1 MLLGRALP
9 RATFRRVSTS
19 LKRDTNDTPGTLIL
33 LRHGESTWNAGKL
46 FTGWVDV
53 DLSARGRREM
63 EHAAQL
69 MLERGYKVDAVYTSV
84 LKRAV
89 TSTMVLLAELRQTYR
104 PVVKDWRLNERH
116 YGALQGLSKARLAKE
131 LGADRI
137 LSVRASFDDRP
148 PLMPEDH
155 TLSPLRERKYDSVDR
170 LSIPFAES
178 LRDCLERVR
187 PIWEENIKR
196 DLLRGHDVLVVA
208 HGNSLRGLVKEI
220 DRIADDDIEQVA
232 VPNGIPLVYRFD
244 EVGGELIA
252 RRGGDSEGRCN
263 GLVSGEFL
271 EERGLLRTALAREEK
286 RRTGEEEEEAV
297 RGEAEL
303 KPLERSLSTLQSRRR
318 VFADL
323 AGSPSE
329 PELPP
334 GKADAVLVSRKKRR
348 HRRHL
353 RKAVEGEEEPP
364 PLLVIIRHGKTTH
377 NKLGLFTGWEDAP
390 LAPEGRREASDAGAL
405 MAAHGIK
412 LDVVYTSWLSRAI
425 ETAWLALAPLDMVW
439 LPIVKTWRLNER
451 MYGALTGLSKKMIQ
465 QTYGDAQFRKWRRGD
480 AERPPAVSPFSPHY
494 PGNDERYTTYAHDL
508 PVSLLQSAIRS
519 LAHGQLE
526 EHPALPR
533 AESLKDCMER
543 AVPYYVDT
551 IQPALDARKN
561 VLVASSEN
569 AIRGLLMHLC
579 EIPEDSI
586 SGVEIPT
593 GIPMLF
599 DFERR
604 CVRLLDDGQSPSP
617 RERYN
622 FGTGGD
628 LLFTPRDGE
637 AVDPHVRL
645 DDEFVVDE
653 SDEACDSEIKADLEA
668 VQRIEEFY
676 GVRGHLA
683 ARPSSPTDC

>member
-1 MLLGRALP
+1 MLLRRALQ
-9 RATFRRVSTS
+9 RRTITTS
-19 LKRDTNDTPGTLIL
+19 LKRAQPGKPGTLIL

-131 LGADRI
+131 LGGDKATRI
-137 LSVRASFDDRP
+137 RASFDDRP
-148 PLMPEDH
+148 PEMPADH
-155 TLSPLRERKYDSVDR
+155 TLSPLRERKYDGVER
-170 LSIPFAES
+170 ARIPLAES

-187 PIWEENIKR
+187 PLWHENIRK
-196 DLLRGHDVLVVA
+196 DLLAGHDVLVVA

-220 DRIADDDIEQVA
+220 DNIDDSTIERVA
-232 VPNGIPLVYRFD
+232 VPNGIPLVYRFESVD
-244 EVGGELIA
+244 NDLQVVKGESDII
-252 RRGGDSEGRCN
+252 
-263 GLVSGEFL
+263 SGEFL

-286 RRTGEEEEEAV
+286 RRSGEEEEAQV
-297 RGEAEL
+297 AGETEL
-303 KPLERSLSTLQSRRR
+303 TPLERSLATLESRRR

-323 AGSPSE
+323 AGSEDE
-329 PELPP
+329 PEPSP
-334 GKADAVLVSRKKRR
+334 GKADAVLASRRKRR

-353 RKAVEGEEEPP
+353 RKALPGEPAPP

-390 LAPEGRREASDAGAL
+390 LAPEGRREASEAGAL

-465 QTYGDAQFRKWRRGD
+465 QEYGDAQFRKWRRDLGVLRCCGVFISFKRLASIRRGRGWFCFWILSAFRSRLD
-480 AERPPAVSPFSPHY
+480 HVSHTGAATRS
-494 PGNDERYTTYAHDL
+494 GL
-508 PVSLLQSAIRS
+508 PLSVLSLLIIPVMMNGIRRTLMTYLYHCYS
-519 LAHGQLE
+519 
-526 EHPALPR
+526 R
-533 AESLKDCMER
+533 R
-543 AVPYYVDT
+543 F
-551 IQPALDARKN
+551 AR
-561 VLVASSEN
+561 
-569 AIRGLLMHLC
+569 
-579 EIPEDSI
+579 
-586 SGVEIPT
+586 
-593 GIPMLF
+593 
-599 DFERR
+599 
-604 CVRLLDDGQSPSP
+604 
-617 RERYN
+617 
-622 FGTGGD
+622 
-628 LLFTPRDGE
+628 
-637 AVDPHVRL
+637 
-645 DDEFVVDE
+645 
-653 SDEACDSEIKADLEA
+653 
-668 VQRIEEFY
+668 
-676 GVRGHLA
+676 
-683 ARPSSPTDC
+683 